1 MPEIFDTKKHLLMKN
16 VIQNMAQ
23 NGLRTIC
30 VAYKDYINSKS
41 RASTETEVIFC
52 FLFT

>member
-1 MPEIFDTKKHLLMKN
+1 MKN

-30 VAYKDYINSKS
+30 VAYKDYIHSQV
-41 RASTETEVIFC
+41 RAATETEVIF
-52 FLFT
+52 FYFELKF